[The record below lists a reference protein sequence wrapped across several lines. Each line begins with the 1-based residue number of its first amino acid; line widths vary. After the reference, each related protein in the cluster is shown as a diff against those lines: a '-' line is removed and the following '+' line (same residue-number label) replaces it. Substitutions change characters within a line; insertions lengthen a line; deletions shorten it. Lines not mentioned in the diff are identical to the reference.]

1 MKRLASGFGLFAE
14 AVAAAMMAAMFLT
27 FILQIA
33 VRYSARLDWLPEV
46 VPFLEPSRFGWT
58 LEFCLMLWVW
68 LVFWGNAFVV
78 RPRDHVV
85 FDILLNHVRAPVR
98 RWFVI
103 VASVAISVALILA
116 VEPTWEKFHILR
128 LKKTATL
135 NALFGDA
142 IRMRGIYSVFILFL
156 VAVALRYAWTAYRA
170 FRYGADA
177 PLLPDDEPRAG

>member
-1 MKRLASGFGLFAE
+1 MNRIGAGFARFAE

-33 VRYSARLDWLPEV
+33 VRYSARLDWLPEIA
-46 VPFLEPSRFGWT
+46 PILEPSRYGWT
-58 LEFCLMLWVW
+58 LEFCLLLWVW

-103 VASVAISVALILA
+103 IASVAISAALILA
-116 VEPTWEKFHILR
+116 VEPTWE
-128 LKKTATL
+128 
-135 NALFGDA
+135 
-142 IRMRGIYSVFILFL
+142 
-156 VAVALRYAWTAYRA
+156 
-170 FRYGADA
+170 
-177 PLLPDDEPRAG
+177 